1 MLPLAKS
8 AMSYQSCVM
17 TKYFFTSLNFRVM
30 VMKKIFA
37 KIAYIAVTSA
47 TLAIAITVDAP
58 SSNAVSLSVS
68 NAGFED
74 PVLADRGFTVLA
86 PIPGWGKYDPSG
98 LIPPSVPS
106 DGTTPTDAGVYNPPT
121 DAYSNQA
128 PEGNNVGFAFVTQ
141 SPGSG
146 VIGFTQTLAST
157 LTADTIYNLNV
168 EVGDPIDYD
177 GFGLTGFPGYAVQ
190 LLAGGTVLAEDNNTL
205 RPTEGTFATSTVSY
219 TSSVNSP
226 SLGQPIEI
234 RLLNLNLP
242 QGSGSEVDF
251 DNVRLAAEP
260 VPEPSAILG
269 ILAATSIGYAMKRKS
284 GKNMRI
290 N

>member
-1 MLPLAKS
+1 ME
-8 AMSYQSCVM
+8 
-17 TKYFFTSLNFRVM
+17 TKNV
-30 VMKKIFA
+30 FA
-37 KIAYIAVTSA
+37 KIAYIVATSA
-47 TLAIAITVDAP
+47 ALAIAIAVDAP
-58 SSNAVSLSVS
+58 SSSAASLSVTNS
-68 NAGFED
+68 GFED
-74 PVLADRGFTVLA
+74 PVLADKEFTVLE
-86 PIPGWGKYDPSG
+86 PIPGWGKYDPSA

-106 DGTTPTDAGVYNPPT
+106 DGTAPTDAGVYNPPT
-121 DAYSNQA
+121 DAYPNQV
-128 PEGNNVGFAFVTQ
+128 PEGNNAGFAFVTQ

-146 VIGFTQTLAST
+146 GIGFTQTIAST

-168 EVGDPIDYD
+168 DVGDPIDYD

-205 RPTEGTFATSTVSY
+205 KLTEGTFATSTVSY
-219 TSSVNSP
+219 TSSVDSP
-226 SLGQPIEI
+226 SLGQPLEI

-251 DNVRLAAEP
+251 DNARLAAEP

-284 GKNMRI
+284 RKNTRI
-290 N
+290 NE